1 MSAPEIIKKP
11 DGLIDRRILVA
22 NLMHDRSDDLLVVAG
37 LGSPCYDLMAA
48 GDHPLN
54 FYLWGAMGGAVPMAI
69 GLAAAQPTKRVLALT
84 GDGEVLMGL
93 TGLAAAGA
101 EGLDN
106 LVVIVLDNGRYGETG
121 QQLTHTARGVDLVQ
135 TAVGLGF
142 KSTRRIDSTEEATE
156 LRDWMQSVQ
165 GPAFAAVHISPEAAG
180 MSLPPQDGAFLKTR
194 FREYLGMPPR

>member
-1 MSAPEIIKKP
+1 MSQITTKP
-11 DGLIDRRILVA
+11 DGLIDRRPFVA
-22 NLMHDRSDDLLVVAG
+22 DLMQDRGDGLLVVAG

-69 GLAAAQPTKRVLALT
+69 GIAGAQPEKRVLALT

-101 EGLDN
+101 EGLEN
-106 LVVIVLDNGRYGETG
+106 LVVIVLDNERYGETG
-121 QQLTHTARGVDLVQ
+121 QQTTHTARGVDLAQ

-142 KSTRRIDSTEEATE
+142 KAVRSVRSVEEAAE
-156 LRDWMQSVQ
+156 LRDWMMTIQ
-165 GPAFAAVHISPEAAG
+165 GPAFAVVKISPEAPG
-180 MSLPPQDGAFLKTR
+180 MTLPPQDGVYLKTR
-194 FREYLGMPPR
+194 FRERLGMPPR

>member
-1 MSAPEIIKKP
+1 MSAPEVLKKA
-11 DGLIDRRILVA
+11 DGLIDRRVFVA
-22 NLMHDRSDDLLVVAG
+22 NLMHGRSDDLLVVAG

-54 FYLWGAMGGAVPMAI
+54 FYLWGAMGGAVPMAV
-69 GLAAAQPTKRVLALT
+69 GLAAAQPSKRVLALT

-93 TGLAAAGA
+93 TGLATAGA
-101 EGLDN
+101 EGLQN
-106 LVVIVLDNGRYGETG
+106 IVVIVLDNGRYGETG

-142 KSTRRIDSTEEATE
+142 KSTRRVDTIEEASE
-156 LRDWMQSVQ
+156 LRDWLRTVQ

-180 MSLPPQDGAFLKTR
+180 MSLPPQDGTFLKTR
-194 FREYLGMPPR
+194 FRERLGIPPR

>member
-1 MSAPEIIKKP
+1 MSAPEVLKKA
-11 DGLIDRRILVA
+11 DGLIDRRVFVA
-22 NLMHDRSDDLLVVAG
+22 NLMHGRSDDLLVVAG

-54 FYLWGAMGGAVPMAI
+54 FYLWGAMGGAVPMAV
-69 GLAAAQPTKRVLALT
+69 GLAAAQPSKRVLALT

-93 TGLAAAGA
+93 TGLATAGA
-101 EGLDN
+101 EGLQN
-106 LVVIVLDNGRYGETG
+106 IVVIVLDNGGYGETG

-142 KSTRRIDSTEEATE
+142 KSTRRVDTIEEASE
-156 LRDWMQSVQ
+156 LRDWMRTVQ

-180 MSLPPQDGAFLKTR
+180 MSLPPQDGTFLKTR
-194 FREYLGMPPR
+194 FRERLGIPPR